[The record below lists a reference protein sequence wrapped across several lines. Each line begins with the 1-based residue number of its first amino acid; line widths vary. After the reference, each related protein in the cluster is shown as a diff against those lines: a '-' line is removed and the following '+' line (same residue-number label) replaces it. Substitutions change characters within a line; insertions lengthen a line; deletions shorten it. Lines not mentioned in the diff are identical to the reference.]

1 LFKIKQIFINFFLPI
16 FFILSIVFGCKPTS
30 DNSNDADIAID
41 ITEKQQKKTNDFA
54 IIIHGGAGTILKKN
68 MSDEKEIEYKAKLEE
83 AIRTG
88 HDILKNGVTSQEA
101 VMKTIQIM
109 GIPII

>member
-1 LFKIKQIFINFFLPI
+1 
-16 FFILSIVFGCKPTS
+16 
-30 DNSNDADIAID
+30 
-41 ITEKQQKKTNDFA
+41 
-54 IIIHGGAGTILKKN
+54 